1 MASTP
6 SAMRSGL
13 PSRCPIMIG
22 SSPTRS
28 MPSARA
34 STSGWNMIQWNRSPG
49 SPSGMRRSRAPNCPA
64 AAVIAASA
72 SG

>member
-1 MASTP
+1 
-6 SAMRSGL
+6 
-13 PSRCPIMIG
+13 MIG

-49 SPSGMRRSRAPNCPA
+49 SPSGMRRSGPPRFSA
-64 AAVIAASA
+64 AAIIADSA